1 ALNSLHKLVA
11 LSMAFL
17 DSRCSSCYQIL
28 QGTFATRSVWQQ
40 QELYYTKHSKCNF
53 TVDLPSISPKDSS
66 KNCKKN
72 FSFNVARHILLDGS
86 NKTPQEN
93 LFCSPVS
100 TSAVLNMLIPGFT
113 GLTRDQ
119 FVDLFCLKEKELN
132 KSSMKLLDVVRPF
145 KGGDGLSISFSNS
158 VWVDQQCPLIQ
169 SYKEL
174 LENVHDADVKSVDL
188 LYNAEEAKEEVN
200 SWSRT
205 KTEGMVETILPET
218 LYYNDTIVI
227 LANALHFELENS
239 DETLMDPSGAQ
250 RSLYYCGEFEGSEV
264 LRMPI
269 KGGKKI
275 AEQDPRSFSI
285 YILVPSEKTDLSNGR
300 SLVGRRKI
308 SLSQFLEE
316 MKMGTKDFQ
325 KKVNRH
331 KKEISDFSFP
341 TFNIESE
348 MSLSSKMQH
357 LGLTLPF
364 QAGKNELIRF
374 IDSPLSELLYVT
386 DVTQKTRIETNAR
399 GTSFS
404 VVTYTTLNG
413 PAHRFPATTPSEQKF
428 VADNPFLFMTQDDF
442 SGAVV
447 SVGTVLSTDL

>member
-1 ALNSLHKLVA
+1 MILSFARVLSTSPLLSLLRNSSNIFRNNYNAK
-11 LSMAFL
+11 F
-17 DSRCSSCYQIL
+17 Y
-28 QGTFATRSVWQQ
+28 GTFATRSVGQH
-40 QELYYTKHSKCNF
+40 QERNYTKHSKRNF
-53 TVDLPSISPKDSS
+53 TVDLPSLSPKDSS
-66 KNCKKN
+66 KKCKN
-72 FSFNVARHILLDGS
+72 DFSFNVARNILLDGL

-100 TSAVLNMLIPGFT
+100 TSAVLNMLIPGSK

-119 FVDLFCLKEKELN
+119 FVNLLCLKEEELN

-145 KGGDGLSISFSNS
+145 KGGDGPSISFSNS
-158 VWVDQQCPLIQ
+158 VWVDKQCPLIQ

-188 LYNAEEAKEEVN
+188 LCNAEKVKEEVN

-205 KTEGMVETILPET
+205 KTEGMIKTILPET
-218 LYYNDTIVI
+218 LYYNDTVVI

-264 LRMPI
+264 LTMPI

-275 AEQDPRSFSI
+275 AGQDPRSFSI

-316 MKMGTKDFQ
+316 MKMGTKVFQ
-325 KKVNRH
+325 KK
-331 KKEISDFSFP
+331 
-341 TFNIESE
+341 
-348 MSLSSKMQH
+348 
-357 LGLTLPF
+357 
-364 QAGKNELIRF
+364 AGKNELMRF

-413 PAHRFPATTPSEQKF
+413 PAHRFPAITPSEKKF
-428 VADNPFLFMTQDDF
+428 VADNPFLFMIQDDF

>member
-1 ALNSLHKLVA
+1 MILSFARVLSTSPLLSLLRNSSNIFRNNYNAK
-11 LSMAFL
+11 F
-17 DSRCSSCYQIL
+17 Y
-28 QGTFATRSVWQQ
+28 GTFAMRSVGQQ
-40 QELYYTKHSKCNF
+40 QERNYTKHSKRNF
-53 TVDLPSISPKDSS
+53 TVDLPSISPKDSN
-66 KNCKKN
+66 KKCKKY

-100 TSAVLNMLIPGFT
+100 TKG
-113 GLTRDQ
+113 
-119 FVDLFCLKEKELN
+119 LN

-145 KGGDGLSISFSNS
+145 KGGDGPSISFSNS

-188 LYNAEEAKEEVN
+188 LYNAEEVKEEVN

-205 KTEGMVETILPET
+205 KTEGMIETILPET

-227 LANALHFELENS
+227 LANALHFELENL

-275 AEQDPRSFSI
+275 AGQDPRSFSI

-316 MKMGTKDFQ
+316 MNMGTKVFQ

-364 QAGKNELIRF
+364 QAGKNELMRF
-374 IDSPLSELLYVT
+374 IDSPLSELM
-386 DVTQKTRIETNAR
+386 R
-399 GTSFS
+399 G
-404 VVTYTTLNG
+404 
-413 PAHRFPATTPSEQKF
+413 
-428 VADNPFLFMTQDDF
+428 DDF
-442 SGAVV
+442 SSAVV